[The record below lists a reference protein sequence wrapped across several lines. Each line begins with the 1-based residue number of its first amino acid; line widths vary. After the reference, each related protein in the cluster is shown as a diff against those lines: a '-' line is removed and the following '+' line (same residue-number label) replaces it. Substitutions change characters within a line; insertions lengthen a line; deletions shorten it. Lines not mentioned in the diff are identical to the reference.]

1 MQNKSFLLVVLGC
14 ALLLVDSAHG
24 SQKQSVIAGSNHD
37 EITLTQ
43 ATQAGNLTLPPD
55 TYVVQHHASH
65 GQDSIRFMRVKQS
78 QKLRLSRAY
87 TGWYTDTDLIK
98 AGEVR
103 CRVRP
108 LSAKAQATAA
118 TVVTEGGKPR
128 ITEIMIKGKAAMYE
142 F

>member
-1 MQNKSFLLVVLGC
+1 MRKRSFLLVVFGC
-14 ALLLVDSAHG
+14 AVLLVDSAHG
-24 SQKQSVIAGSNHD
+24 SQKQSIIAGSDHD

-43 ATQAGNLTLPPD
+43 ATQAGTLTLQPD

-128 ITEIMIKGKAAMYE
+128 ITEVMIKGKAAMYE